1 MKRSLKFLLRTTLLL
16 FILANI
22 VVIFHA
28 YKLTHFYDR
37 KDVVI
42 KDKLA
47 KTRWDKTQEILLGA
61 KAVKQANLQPDT
73 IVQAVYFQTH
83 NDLKLEGWFL
93 PSAGGKGTIAM
104 FHGHGGKKSSLLPEA
119 AVFRRLG
126 YNTLLLDF
134 RAHGNSEG
142 NTCTIGQ
149 EESEDVRLVYDYLKQ
164 KGEKNILLYGVS
176 MGAATIMKSIVDYK
190 LAPSKIILEMPFG
203 SLFEA
208 VEGRLKI
215 MHLPPQPLATMLT
228 FWGGTTHGFWA
239 FNLNPVEFAKSIQC
253 PVLLQWGK
261 LDPRV
266 SEQETKEIY
275 ENISTPKKLVVYE
288 QTAHESLY
296 KKEPLKWTNETTAFL
311 Q

>member
-1 MKRSLKFLLRTTLLL
+1 MKRPLKLLLRTLLLL
-16 FILANI
+16 FIFVNI

-28 YKLTHFYDR
+28 YKLTHFYER
-37 KDVVI
+37 NEVVF
-42 KDKLA
+42 KHKNDKTTSDKL
-47 KTRWDKTQEILLGA
+47 QEILMGA
-61 KAVKQANLQPDT
+61 KAVKQVNIQPDT
-73 IVQAVYFQTH
+73 VVQTVSFVTSD
-83 NDLKLEGWFL
+83 NLKLEAWYL
-93 PSAGGKGTIAM
+93 PSAGNKGTIAM

-119 AVFRRLG
+119 AAFRKLG
-126 YNTLLLDF
+126 FHTLLLDF

-142 NTCTIGQ
+142 NTCTIGHK
-149 EESEDVRLVYDYLKQ
+149 EAEDVKLVYEYLQ
-164 KGEKNILLYGVS
+164 QQNEKHILLYGVS
-176 MGAATIMKSIVDYK
+176 MGAATIMKSIADYD
-190 LAPSKIILEMPFG
+190 LAPSKVILEMPFG

-239 FNLNPVEFAKSIQC
+239 FSLNPVEFAKSIEC

-266 SEQETKEIY
+266 SDSETNQIY
-275 ENISTPKKLVVYE
+275 NNISSSKKLVVYE
-288 QTAHESLY
+288 LSGHESLY
-296 KKEPLKWTNETTAFL
+296 KKEPQKWTMETTAFL

>member
-1 MKRSLKFLLRTTLLL
+1 MKRSLKFLLRTVLLL
-16 FILANI
+16 FLFANI

-37 KDVVI
+37 KDVVV

-47 KTRWDKTQEILLGA
+47 KTKWDKTLEILLGV

-73 IVQAVYFQTH
+73 IVQTVYFQTSD
-83 NDLKLEGWFL
+83 NLKLEAWFL
-93 PSAGGKGTIAM
+93 PSAGSKGTIAM
-104 FHGHGGKKSSLLPEA
+104 FHGHGGKKSSLLREA
-119 AVFRRLG
+119 AVFRQLG
-126 YNTLLLDF
+126 YHTLLLDF

-142 NTCTIGQ
+142 NTCTIGH
-149 EESEDVRLVYDYLKQ
+149 EESEDVKLVYDYLK
-164 KGEKNILLYGVS
+164 KKDEKNILFYGVS
-176 MGAATIMKSIVDYK
+176 MGAATVMKAITDYQ

-215 MHLPPQPLATMLT
+215 MQLPPQPLATMLT
-228 FWGGTTHGFWA
+228 FWGGTTQGFWA
-239 FNLNPVEFAKSIQC
+239 FNLKPVEFAKNIQC

-261 LDPRV
+261 RDPRV
-266 SEQETKEIY
+266 SEAETNEIY

-288 QTAHESLY
+288 QSAHESLY
-296 KKEPLKWTNETTAFL
+296 KKEPAKWTSETTAFL

>member
-1 MKRSLKFLLRTTLLL
+1 MKRPLKLLLKSILLL
-16 FILANI
+16 FLFLNI

-28 YKLTHFYDR
+28 YKLTHFYNRED
-37 KDVVI
+37 
-42 KDKLA
+42 LA
-47 KTRWDKTQEILLGA
+47 VKNKTSRTRWDTVQDILMGP
-61 KAVKQANLQPDT
+61 KAVKQLNQQPDT
-73 IVQAVYFQTH
+73 IVQTIYFETSDH
-83 NDLKLEGWFL
+83 LKLEAWYL
-93 PSAGGKGTIAM
+93 PSAGNKGTVAM

-119 AVFRRLG
+119 ANFRKLG
-126 YNTLLLDF
+126 YHTLLLDF

-149 EESEDVRLVYDYLKQ
+149 DESEDVKLVYDYLK
-164 KGEKNILLYGVS
+164 KNNEKNIMLYGVS
-176 MGAATIMKSIVDYK
+176 MGAATIMKSIDEYD
-190 LAPSKIILEMPFG
+190 LTPSKVILEMPFG

-208 VEGRLKI
+208 VEGRLRI

-239 FNLNPVEFAKSIQC
+239 FNLNPVDYAKSIKC

-266 SEQETKEIY
+266 SEAETNGIY
-275 ENISTPKKLVVYE
+275 QNIPGTKKLVVYE
-288 QTAHESLY
+288 QSAHESLF
-296 KKEPLKWTNETTAFL
+296 KKEPEKWTNETTAFL